1 MVGVLLLVK
10 HSDLHQSSLSVQTE
24 TVLFLLTHSLGLE
37 CVPDVDVEVVVTSQ

>member
-10 HSDLHQSSLSVQTE
+10 HTLSVQTE